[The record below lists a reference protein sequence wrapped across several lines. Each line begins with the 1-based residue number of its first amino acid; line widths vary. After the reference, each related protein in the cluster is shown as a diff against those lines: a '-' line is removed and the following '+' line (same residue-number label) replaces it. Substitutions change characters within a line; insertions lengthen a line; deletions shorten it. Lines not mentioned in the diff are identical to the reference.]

1 MPKEMTKG
9 EKAIAEI
16 LEKYNIDYEY
26 EYPLLIKE
34 TKENDTE
41 KLRIWYP
48 DFWLPKYSIVI
59 EYFGLETAD
68 YLKGKKAKL
77 DAYRKLDIDCI
88 SVKPSTLKGDLKSY
102 LLITISRLIND
113 KVRHFQIKRKE
124 ELNKVDKEKVVE
136 KKEKPKKKFYP
147 YRRRFR

>member
-1 MPKEMTKG
+1 MPKKMTKG

-34 TKENDTE
+34 TKDNDTE

-59 EYFGLETAD
+59 EFFGLESED

-77 DAYRKLDIDCI
+77 KAYRNLDIDCI
-88 SVKPSTLKGDLKSY
+88 SVKPSTISGDLKSY
-102 LLITISRLIND
+102 LLMTISKLIND

-124 ELNKVDKEKVVE
+124 KIHEVVKKKVTE
-136 KKEKPKKKFYP
+136 EKPKPKNKFYP
-147 YRRRFR
+147 YRRRRF